1 MTGDYQVRV
10 TRGTAGYDDSGVPRV
25 TRTPARVEIAAS
37 RRELV
42 FADRAALQQ
51 FIDACVRARDE
62 AFDVTS
68 GTMLSDMDKAAW
80 RRFFG
85 RFTEL

>member
-10 TRGTAGYDDSGVPRV
+10 TRGTSGYDDYGVPRV
-25 TRTPARVEIAAS
+25 TRMPACVEIAAA

-51 FIDACVRARDE
+51 FIDACVSARDE
-62 AFDVTS
+62 AFDVAS
-68 GTMLSDMDKAAW
+68 GAALSDADKAAW
-80 RRFFG
+80 RSFFG
-85 RFTEL
+85 RFTAL